1 MLKLTRIRTEN
12 AACGVTTD
20 SRQPRIS
27 FALSSDRSGRSLER
41 YRIVVRRGAEIFW
54 DSGELRDGKQIAIVY
69 GGSPLEAFREYT
81 VSVEAVDNG
90 GERAIGETHFSTGRL
105 GTPWQARWITDA
117 GVPVPE
123 KSSPAPL
130 LFRKT
135 VCLRERPVSAKIYAT
150 ALGIYQVAVNGR
162 KLGDRYFAPGFTS
175 YLYRAQYQVLP
186 LEDLHAGDNEIA
198 VRVGAGW
205 AVGAFTLTRTNRTYA
220 DTPSLLM
227 ELRVRY
233 ADGSEEVIGTDPSW
247 QVSREGRVRFADWYD
262 GEVYDATV
270 DETKISYHGADLA
283 KLRGE
288 PEIIAEYG
296 APVRAIQQ
304 LEPVSVS
311 KAPSGELLY
320 DFGQNFA
327 GVIEAEIQ
335 GRAHQKIVFRHA
347 EVLADGELF
356 VKPLRTAKARV
367 EYICA
372 EGSQRYS
379 PTMTYMG
386 FRYVGVRGI
395 QPEDLKLTALV
406 LSSGMEETGYFH
418 CSDERLNALQRNI
431 RWSGR
436 SNFVDI
442 PTDCPQRDERMGWT
456 GDIAVFASTACFNF
470 DMSRFLEKW
479 LLDLASEQAE
489 GGALPMT
496 VNFPK

>member
-327 GVIEAEIQ
+327 GGDSGESAPEDRLPARRGAGRRGIVCEA
-335 GRAHQKIVFRHA
+335 
-347 EVLADGELF
+347 LADGEGAGGVHLRGGPSA
-356 VKPLRTAKARV
+356 VQPHHDLYGLPL
-367 EYICA
+367 C
-372 EGSQRYS
+372 
-379 PTMTYMG
+379 
-386 FRYVGVRGI
+386 
-395 QPEDLKLTALV
+395 
-406 LSSGMEETGYFH
+406 
-418 CSDERLNALQRNI
+418 
-431 RWSGR
+431 
-436 SNFVDI
+436 
-442 PTDCPQRDERMGWT
+442 
-456 GDIAVFASTACFNF
+456 
-470 DMSRFLEKW
+470 
-479 LLDLASEQAE
+479 
-489 GGALPMT
+489 GGAGNPAGGFEAHRPGVVLRDGGDR
-496 VNFPK
+496 VFPLLR